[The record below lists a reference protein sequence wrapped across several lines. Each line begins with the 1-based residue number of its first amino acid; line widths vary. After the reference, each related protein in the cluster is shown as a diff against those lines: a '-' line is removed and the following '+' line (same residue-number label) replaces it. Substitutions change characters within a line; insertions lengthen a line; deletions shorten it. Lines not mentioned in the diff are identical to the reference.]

1 MADELGA
8 VRRTPRPGPDEQQ
21 WHGVYLVQF
30 SNRCQK
36 VGYSH
41 DPQGRVYDL
50 ARKARN
56 FRVDVDSVQIRIV
69 GTEAEAREVEQVLLV
84 AFAKVAK
91 AIESQEYFYGVQG
104 QQGQRLFER
113 VCATYERTR
122 SGNPRHRATGEA
134 AWASLKPRPQE
145 TVNGAPPVAAYG
157 RSGAQT
163 SEATQSC
170 PQAVTDDL
178 SAISGRGVVR
188 TQKLLN
194 DLIAEGWTPPGDDTG
209 TEWSVRY
216 SPTSYSLPTT
226 EAHARKRL
234 NDGIGLVCRTV
245 GPWTEI
251 TE

>member
-1 MADELGA
+1 MAEDAAGA
-8 VRRTPRPGPDEQQ
+8 VRRTPNPRPDEQL

-36 VGYSH
+36 IGYSN
-41 DPQGRVYDL
+41 DPQNRIYDL
-50 ARKARN
+50 ARTARN
-56 FRVDVDSVQIRIV
+56 FRIDVESVQIRII
-69 GTEAEAREVEQVLLV
+69 GTEAQAREVEHVLLV

-91 AIESQEYFYGVQG
+91 TIEAQEYFYGVQG

-122 SGNPRHRATGEA
+122 SGNPRHRATGET
-134 AWASLKPRPQE
+134 AWASLKPIN
-145 TVNGAPPVAAYG
+145 VASPVATHG
-157 RSGAQT
+157 RSGAPT
-163 SEATQSC
+163 SDDTQGY
-170 PQAVTDDL
+170 PQRLTDDL

-194 DLIAEGWTPPGDDTG
+194 DLIAEGWTPPGDG
-209 TEWSVRY
+209 STEWSVRY

-226 EAHARKRL
+226 EEHARKRL